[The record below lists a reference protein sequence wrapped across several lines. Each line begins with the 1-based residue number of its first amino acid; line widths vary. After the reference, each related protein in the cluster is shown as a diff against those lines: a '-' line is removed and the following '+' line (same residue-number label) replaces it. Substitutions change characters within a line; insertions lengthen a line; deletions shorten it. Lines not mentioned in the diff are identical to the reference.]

1 VVFSLSL
8 CHPLTTSGNLE
19 YLIWK
24 TIWTGQYHI
33 EQRETNLVK
42 M

>member
-1 VVFSLSL
+1 VVGGVLAFFI
-8 CHPLTTSGNLE
+8 HPLTTSCSLE

-33 EQRETNLVK
+33 
-42 M
+42 